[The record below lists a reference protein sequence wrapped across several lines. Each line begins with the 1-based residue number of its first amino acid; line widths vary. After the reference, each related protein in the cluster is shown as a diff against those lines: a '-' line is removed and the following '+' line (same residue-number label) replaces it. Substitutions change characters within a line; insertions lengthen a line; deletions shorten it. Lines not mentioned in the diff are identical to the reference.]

1 MPWWANVALLAVQIN
16 SWFPLKDVRHLLPS
30 RSHQYGLLLAN
41 YSAIYVGSVA
51 LTRPSKY
58 AILACESNRMHFFL
72 HDGLCIR
79 RCIWDDDVTL
89 GEKYDIAASVLAW
102 LKSGGKPCEFVV
114 NDAEDSAM
122 LSYLVRKAS

>member
-1 MPWWANVALLAVQIN
+1 MPLWTHVALVAVQLN
-16 SWFPLKDVRHLLPS
+16 SWFPLKDVQHLIPPRL
-30 RSHQYGLLLAN
+30 HQYGVLFVN
-41 YSAIYVGSVA
+41 SSATYVGSVA

-79 RCIWDDDVTL
+79 RCIWDDDVML
-89 GEKYDIAASVLAW
+89 DEKYDIASSVLVW
-102 LKSGGKPCEFVV
+102 LESGGKPCEFVV

-122 LSYLVRKAS
+122 LSDLVRKAS